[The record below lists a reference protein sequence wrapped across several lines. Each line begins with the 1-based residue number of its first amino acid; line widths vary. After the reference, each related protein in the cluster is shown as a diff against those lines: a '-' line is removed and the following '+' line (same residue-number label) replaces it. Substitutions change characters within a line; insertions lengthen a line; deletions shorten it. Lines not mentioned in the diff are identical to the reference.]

1 MTKQPTT
8 LALEFSQRAG
18 SIAMMNCS
26 GDTETREVDNAK
38 REKDDVFPSIE
49 TLSTSLGITPIELEL
64 VVVSIGPGG
73 FTGLRTSVAI
83 AKMLVLASE
92 AKIVSVESA
101 IVTVQQANLGAGPF
115 LVVSSVKG
123 DDCRASMIQKNDCKW
138 NCVSRNVSV
147 ALLGHELAG
156 IKAVFADEFLPKQ
169 ASTQCQEHQVEIHP
183 CNPDATSLLQ
193 IGLTAHKDGEFID
206 PDQLLPIYPREPEA
220 VRLWNER
227 RRTQQ

>member
-1 MTKQPTT
+1 MAKQPTT

-26 GDTETREVDNAK
+26 GDTETREVDSAK
-38 REKDDVFPSIE
+38 REKDEVFPSIE
-49 TLSTSLGITPIELEL
+49 MMSTSLGITPIELEL

-83 AKMLVLASE
+83 AKMVALASE

-123 DDCRASMIQKNDCKW
+123 DGCRVSMIQKNDCKW
-138 NCVSRNVSV
+138 KCVSQNVSV
-147 ALLGHELAG
+147 ASLGHKLAG
-156 IKAVFADEFLPKQ
+156 IKAVFANEFLPKQ
-169 ASTQCQEHQVEIHP
+169 ASMQCKEHQMEIHP

-193 IGLTAHKDGEFID
+193 IGLTAYNSGEFVD

-220 VRLWNER
+220 VRLWNKR
-227 RRTQQ
+227 RSTQQ